1 MKNSTSP
8 TPLIRRRSARQK
20 RCQSVLETRGLEL
33 TTLTSNFSRTALLQD
48 NSIMAER
55 VGLEP
60 NVKDEPRRELARR
73 VPHSELDSD
82 SSFRSSFGRTRR
94 DSSRRWLWRLVRL
107 FWFHRVDDNRTVAI
121 AFAIRANNQQRTTAA
136 TNGHFIALVASELSR
151 SERTPAPTTAT
162 VAMITAA
169 PTTTLAKSN
178 RFSFAA

>member
-1 MKNSTSP
+1 MI
-8 TPLIRRRSARQK
+8 L
-20 RCQSVLETRGLEL
+20 
-33 TTLTSNFSRTALLQD
+33 
-48 NSIMAER
+48 
-55 VGLEP
+55 P

-73 VPHSELDSD
+73 VPQSELDSD
-82 SSFRSSFGRTRR
+82 SSFRNTFGRTRR

-107 FWFHRVDDNRTVAI
+107 FSFHRVGDNRTVAM

-136 TNGHFIALVASELSR
+136 TNGHLIALEASELSR

-162 VAMITAA
+162 VAMIPAA